1 MARALDGAIAEL
13 APKTLG
19 LLTTSQLD
27 SLGCSRQMRR
37 TLVARGVLVPLGHR
51 VFRHA
56 AHPRSWHQRVLA
68 AVLTAGP
75 GAVASHLTA
84 AVLWRLDEID
94 PGPIDVTVPRARAP
108 RRVPAMV
115 HRVDLGPADIDRRP
129 GLIPRT
135 TPSRT
140 LIDLAAILD
149 EHAMET
155 ALDSAERDRTIWRPQ
170 LRWHLDQLRPPP
182 GRPARP
188 GVRALNALLDR
199 TEGRDVGDNWLEQET
214 IRILDRAGLPLP
226 RAQVHR
232 YKHGGG
238 VARVDLWWDRARL
251 IAEVEG
257 HRTHSRRRHRQ
268 ADHERAARL
277 GLADH
282 RVVGFTYEDV
292 RERPNHVVSIIRA
305 YLDRA

>member
-1 MARALDGAIAEL
+1 MARVLDGAIADH

-27 SLGCSRQMRR
+27 VFGCTRQMRR
-37 TLVARGVLVPLGHR
+37 TLVARGVLIPVGGG

-56 AHPRSWHQRVLA
+56 AHPRSWQQRVLA
-68 AVLTAGP
+68 AVLVAGP
-75 GAVASHLTA
+75 GAVVSHLTA
-84 AVLWRLDEID
+84 AALWGFDEIE
-94 PGPIDVTVPRARAP
+94 PGPIEVTVPRARAP
-108 RRVPAMV
+108 RRVPATV
-115 HRVDLGPADIDRRP
+115 HRVDLGPADIDQRP

-135 TPSRT
+135 SASRT
-140 LIDLAAILD
+140 MIDLAAVLD
-149 EHAMET
+149 ESALET

-170 LRWHLDQLRPPP
+170 LRWHIDQLVPPP

-188 GVRALNALLDR
+188 GLWALIALLDR

-214 IRILDRAGLPLP
+214 IRILDRAGLPRP
-226 RAQVHR
+226 RTQVHR
-232 YKHGGG
+232 DKHGGG
-238 VARVDLWWDRARL
+238 TARVDLWWDRARL

-277 GLADH
+277 GLTDH

-292 RERPNHVVSIIRA
+292 RERPDYVVSIIRS
-305 YLDRA
+305 YLEAA